1 MNIKKQTLT
10 NDKLEMKFFGGADS
24 NQEKIVRFQPILEA
38 LSDPEPMEV
47 DQEPVD
53 DSIPRTFRQ
62 RTEVQSDP
70 GPMEVDEE
78 PPVDDSIPKTFQ
90 QRTEEQPDPEPMEVD

>member
-24 NQEKIVRFQPILEA
+24 NQDKIVRFQTTLEA

-47 DQEPVD
+47 DEEQEPVD
-53 DSIPRTFRQ
+53 DSSPR
-62 RTEVQSDP
+62 
-70 GPMEVDEE
+70 
-78 PPVDDSIPKTFQ
+78 TFQ
-90 QRTEEQPDPEPMEVD
+90 QRTEVQPDPEPMEVDWTNFEICTK

>member
-1 MNIKKQTLT
+1 LNIKKQTLT

-24 NQEKIVRFQPILEA
+24 SQEQIVRFQPILEA

-53 DSIPRTFRQ
+53 DSIPRTF
-62 RTEVQSDP
+62 
-70 GPMEVDEE
+70 
-78 PPVDDSIPKTFQ
+78 Q

>member
-24 NQEKIVRFQPILEA
+24 SQEQNILEA

-53 DSIPRTFRQ
+53 DSIPRTF
-62 RTEVQSDP
+62 
-70 GPMEVDEE
+70 
-78 PPVDDSIPKTFQ
+78 Q
-90 QRTEEQPDPEPMEVD
+90 QRTEEQPDPEPMEVDWTNFEICTE

>member
-24 NQEKIVRFQPILEA
+24 SQEQNILEA

-47 DQEPVD
+47 DEEQEPVG
-53 DSIPRTFRQ
+53 PR
-62 RTEVQSDP
+62 
-70 GPMEVDEE
+70 
-78 PPVDDSIPKTFQ
+78 TFQ
-90 QRTEEQPDPEPMEVD
+90 QRTEVQPDPEPMEVD